1 MLLDYMQVGETISV
15 SYFDK
20 NGKTQIKEIPLEE
33 NQIFNWEYCKSYN
46 IKKADPKYV
55 SWDGKPVM
63 RVRPKDG
70 RLSIFRIAEI
80 IDDLPKDEYDEI
92 FEYNLPQT
100 YFVDIETKID
110 PTLTVKE
117 SAEQARQ
124 PITLIGIA
132 TPNRTVIVLSG
143 GKDLTPNEQHQ
154 IQHQVSMHTK
164 PFGVNFRFQFKCF
177 PDETSMLKYFMH
189 SMVRKFPVMSG
200 WNFVD
205 FDWQYITNRCK
216 RLQISIAKASRI
228 EKVIGKD
235 KNMPAHACI
244 LDYMQCYSKWD
255 TSVSQKENL
264 KLDQAGEDVLGV
276 KKVHYD
282 GTLDDLYRD
291 NFRDYVYYN
300 AIDCALVEMLHEKL
314 GVSSIGNT
322 LTYIAQCPTTR
333 MFSPVSLTE
342 SILARNYYKI
352 NRVLP
357 VVKKDNKQ
365 EGYEGAYVKA
375 PIVGFHRYCICNDFA
390 SLYPNIIR
398 ELNLSPETFL
408 EKLDESDIEA
418 KQKKLMEGLIVSESG
433 CVFSKEA
440 GVFSTLVG
448 EVYNKRKSYKK
459 TAVNAAI
466 KSRLLED
473 LLKKSNLS
481 DEKALAEYEK
491 IIA

>member
-1 MLLDYMQVGETISV
+1 MLMDYMQVGDTISV

-20 NGKTQIKEIPLEE
+20 NGKTQIKDIPLSEE
-33 NQIFNWEYCKSYN
+33 QMFNWEYCKPYN
-46 IKKADPKYV
+46 LKNADKKYT
-55 SWDGKPVM
+55 SWDGKPV
-63 RVRPKDG
+63 VKVKPKDG
-70 RLSIFRIAEI
+70 KLSPFRLAEI
-80 IDDLPKDEYDEI
+80 IDDLPKETYDEI

-117 SAEQARQ
+117 SAEVARQ

-132 TPNRTVIVLSG
+132 TPNRGIIVLSS
-143 GKDLTPNEQHQ
+143 GKDLTPYEQKQ
-154 IQHQVSMHTK
+154 IQADITRHTK
-164 PFGVNFRFQFKCF
+164 PFGVNFKFQFKCF
-177 PDETSMLKYFMH
+177 PDETSMLKQFMH
-189 SMVRKFPVMSG
+189 HMVKKFPVMSG
-200 WNFVD
+200 WNFFD
-205 FDWQYITNRCK
+205 FDWKYITNRCK
-216 RLQISIAKASRI
+216 KFGISIAKASRI

-264 KLDQAGEDVLGV
+264 KLDQAGEDVLGI
-276 KKVHYD
+276 KKVHHD
-282 GTLDDLYRD
+282 GTLDDLYNN
-291 NFRDYVYYN
+291 NFKDYVYYN

-352 NRVLP
+352 NKVLP

-365 EGYEGAYVKA
+365 EGYDGAYVKA
-375 PIVGFHRYCICNDFA
+375 PIVGLHRFCICNDFA

-408 EKLDESDIEA
+408 MKLEETDLEA
-418 KQKKLMEGLIVSESG
+418 KRQKLAEGFIVSESG

-473 LLKKSNLS
+473 LLKRTDLS
-481 DEKALAEYEK
+481 DEEALREYEK
-491 IIA
+491 IVA